1 MLFKILMDKYL
12 DESIK
17 EDVLRLLDLKMN
29 FPEIAEG
36 PRFDKVNAYIE
47 ENMIKIEEQTKTL
60 PAKHEKSWAKLNA
73 LFVDLIKNGD

>member
-1 MLFKILMDKYL
+1 MDKYL

-17 EDVLRLLDLKMN
+17 DDVLKLLDLKTN

-47 ENMIKIEEQTKTL
+47 ENMMKIEEQIKTL
-60 PAKHEKSWAKLNA
+60 PSKHEKSWSKLNS
-73 LFVDLIKNGD
+73 LFVDLLKSSD